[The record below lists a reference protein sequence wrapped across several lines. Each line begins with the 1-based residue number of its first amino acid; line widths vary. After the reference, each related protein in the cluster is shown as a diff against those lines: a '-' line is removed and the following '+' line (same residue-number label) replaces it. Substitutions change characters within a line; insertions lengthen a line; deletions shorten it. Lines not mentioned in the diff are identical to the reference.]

1 MIKQNSIN
9 EVLKNFDIIEV
20 VTMYLPLKKVGL
32 TYKAHCPFHK
42 EKTPSFHV
50 SPQKG
55 IYHCFGCG
63 AGGNSIKFIQ
73 EIENISFPQAVEKLA
88 NIKNIKLEYEDSYH
102 REDYR
107 DILEILQKLNLWFV
121 SNLYK
126 NREALK
132 YLENRGI
139 TKETITKFQLG
150 YAPNDYETLEWLKL
164 NNISQTDSLSL
175 GIIQKDGETERIRA
189 KFINRL
195 IFPIFEHNGKIVAFG
210 GRVLDNREPKYLNSP
225 STNFY
230 TKGSILYGYNFTR
243 SEIAKTGIA
252 IIVEGYIDL
261 IALYQSGIK
270 NVVAPLGTALTES
283 QINIL
288 GRGRGKIHLVFDG
301 DNAGLNA
308 TRRSVELIAK
318 SDIEAFVTIL
328 TDGIDPADLVKNKEI
343 DKLKDILSKDNR
355 RDAIEWFLRD
365 IISQYNLSDPYS
377 RRDADKI
384 IKQFISNL
392 KDFLKSKYE
401 NLAKELFGEGFRTHI
416 NIPNKSESSINYNIK
431 SDGLGEQALLKF
443 ILLNK
448 EFSKNIINELEL
460 SDFKLYREEF
470 KEILEIETNQQIIN
484 NENEKFIKIILS
496 ETPNYSFDEAELE
509 LINIKIQR
517 YENELIKIRTEQISF
532 LDKIERIKNLKF
544 KIVSLEKRK
553 LKLKI

>member
-544 KIVSLEKRK
+544 KIVSLEKEN
-553 LKLKI
+553 

>member
-32 TYKAHCPFHK
+32 TYKTHCPFHK

-63 AGGNSIKFIQ
+63 SGGNSIKFIQ
-73 EIENISFPQAVEKLA
+73 EIENISFPQAIEKLA
-88 NIKNIKLEYEDSYH
+88 NIKNIKLEYEDSYL

-107 DILEILQKLNLWFV
+107 DILEILQKLNLWFI

-126 NREALK
+126 NREALR

-288 GRGRGKIHLVFDG
+288 GRGGGKIHLVFDG
-301 DNAGLNA
+301 DKAGLIA

-328 TDGIDPADLVKNKEI
+328 TNGIDPADLVKNREI

-392 KDFLKSKYE
+392 KDFLKNKYE

-416 NIPNKSESSINYNIK
+416 NVPNQSESSINYNIK

-448 EFSKNIINELEL
+448 ELSKNIINELEL
-460 SDFKLYREEF
+460 FDFKLYREEF
-470 KEILEIETNQQIIN
+470 KEILEIETNQQIIT

-496 ETPNYSFDEAELE
+496 ETPNYSFNEAELE

-553 LKLKI
+553 LKI

>member
-532 LDKIERIKNLKF
+532 
-544 KIVSLEKRK
+544 
-553 LKLKI
+553 